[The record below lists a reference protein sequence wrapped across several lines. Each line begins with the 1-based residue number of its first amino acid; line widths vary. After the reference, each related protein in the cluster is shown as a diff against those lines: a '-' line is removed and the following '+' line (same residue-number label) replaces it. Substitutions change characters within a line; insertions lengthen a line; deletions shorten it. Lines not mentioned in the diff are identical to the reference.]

1 MAFKRLIDRFQ
12 STGSVQPNKPQG
24 RKADSHKRND
34 LAEKVKRMVKP
45 YQEAKQSV
53 SVFKIAEA
61 LNSSKTTV
69 WRIMRKSLGWKPY
82 KPNVTVP
89 LTNAHMAGR
98 RHFSKWLLEQ
108 PEDFPD
114 RVIWT
119 DEKLFFLHSAPNKQN
134 ERYWAPENPNVTI
147 ESKEQGGKKVMCWA
161 AVVDGRVL
169 IH

>member
-1 MAFKRLIDRFQ
+1 MRCNAPFTQEEAVWTVAEYGRLRNVTAVRRRYGCHFKKKHNVPSRMAFKRLIDRFQ
-12 STGSVQPNKPQG
+12 STGSVQPNMPQG

-114 RVIWT
+114 RVI
-119 DEKLFFLHSAPNKQN
+119 
-134 ERYWAPENPNVTI
+134 
-147 ESKEQGGKKVMCWA
+147 
-161 AVVDGRVL
+161 
-169 IH
+169 